1 MKRNKLIIFAI
12 ALITLGSCTK
22 KLDELLVNPNSPS
35 VDKADPALYLTQ
47 AQLSY
52 SSFISQT
59 TGFGRAVTRQS
70 NFGAQTYKN
79 GYSAQSFDGVWST
92 AYTGVFKHVNALIPI
107 ATTNKQ
113 WVNTAMAKIMKAHTM
128 MILVDM
134 FGDIPSTEANLGT
147 ENTNPKVDAGK
158 DVYASAIA
166 LLDEAIADL
175 GKGTPGSYPGTSD
188 LFYGTTSATGM
199 ARWRT
204 AAKLLKLRAYNTTR
218 LVDASAKDKINALI
232 ADADVVA
239 SVSTTANDFEY
250 KYSTKQ
256 SNPDSRHP
264 DYASNYQPTGQAS
277 DYIQTHFA
285 WALVV
290 EKGTGD
296 ANNDPRTRYYLYRQV
311 TNYAKAD
318 ENTLA
323 CSVQGRPPQYPA
335 SMPFCSTIS
344 GYWTRDMGD
353 ASGIP
358 PDGNYRTTYG
368 IYPAGGEFDAN
379 QGTQVALNR
388 GGNGAGIEPIWQS
401 AFTEFVKAEC
411 ALTIGTNGDARVLLE
426 NGVRRSMAKVSGFP
440 AAINASASVP
450 VSFAMTQ
457 ARIDGYVN
465 KVLAAY
471 DAATTN
477 DAKLNVIG
485 KEFYLAL
492 WGNGMEVYN
501 LYRRT
506 GKPDNLQYM
515 INPNPGNYMRSMF
528 YPSNYVN
535 LNKLAVQK
543 ADVNVQVFWDTNPAG
558 FIK

>member
-52 SSFISQT
+52 ASFINQT
-59 TGFGRAVTRQS
+59 TGFGRSVTRQS

-107 ATTNKQ
+107 ATANKQ
-113 WVNTAMAKIMKAHTM
+113 WVNTAMSKIMKAHTM
-128 MILVDM
+128 MILVDL

-147 ENTNPKVDAGK
+147 DNTNPKVDAGK
-158 DVYASAIA
+158 DVYAAAIA
-166 LLDEAIADL
+166 LLDDAIADL
-175 GKGTPGSYPGTSD
+175 GKGTPGSFPGTGD

-204 AAKLLKLRAYNTTR
+204 AAKLLKLRAYSTTR
-218 LVDASAKDKINALI
+218 LVDAGAKDKINGLI
-232 ADADVVA
+232 ADADIVG
-239 SVSTTANDFEY
+239 SIGTTANDFEF

-296 ANNDPRTRYYLYRQV
+296 ANNDPRSRYYLYRQV
-311 TNYAKAD
+311 TNFAKAD

-323 CSVQGRPPQYPA
+323 CSVQARPPQYPA
-335 SMPFCSTIS
+335 SMPFCATIS

-368 IYPAGGEFDAN
+368 IYPAGGEFDAS
-379 QGTQVALNR
+379 QGTQVSLNR

-411 ALTIGTNGDARVLLE
+411 ALTIGTNGDPRALLE
-426 NGVRRSMAKVSGFP
+426 NAIRRSMAKVSGFP
-440 AAINASASVP
+440 AAIGAATSVP
-450 VSFAMTQ
+450 ASFAMTQ

-471 DAATTN
+471 DAAGST

-485 KEFYLAL
+485 KEYYLAL

-515 INPNPGNYMRSMF
+515 INPNPGSFTRSMF

-543 ADVNVQVFWDTNPAG
+543 SDVNVQVFWDTNPAG

>member
-22 KLDELLVNPNSPS
+22 KLDELLVNPNTPS

-52 SSFISQT
+52 ASFISQT
-59 TGFGRAVTRQS
+59 SGVGRTITRQT
-70 NFGAQTYKN
+70 NFGAQTYRN
-79 GYSAQSFDGVWST
+79 GFSAQSFDGIWST

-128 MILVDM
+128 MILVDI
-134 FGDIPSTEANLGT
+134 FGDIPSTEANLGVG
-147 ENTNPKVDAGK
+147 NTNPKVDKGK
-158 DVYASAIA
+158 DVYAAAIA
-166 LLDEAIADL
+166 LLDDAIADL
-175 GKGTPGSYPGTSD
+175 GKGTPGSYPGTND

-204 AAKLLKLRAYNTTR
+204 AAKLLKLRAYSTIR
-218 LVDASAKDKINALI
+218 LVDPSVKDKINTLI
-232 ADADVVA
+232 ADADITG
-239 SVSTTANDFEY
+239 SVGTTANDFEF

-264 DYASNYQPTGQAS
+264 DYASNYQPTGSAS

-285 WALVV
+285 WALAV

-296 ANNDPRTRYYLYRQV
+296 NNNDPRIRYYLYRQRI
-311 TNYAKAD
+311 NYAARD
-318 ENTLA
+318 ENTMA
-323 CSVQGRPPQYPA
+323 CSVQSKPPHYTA
-335 SMPFCSTIS
+335 SMPFCYTIS

-358 PDGNYRTTYG
+358 PDGQYRTTYG

-379 QGTQVALNR
+379 QGTSVSLNR

-401 AFTEFVKAEC
+401 AFTEFTKAEC
-411 ALTIGTNGDARVLLE
+411 ALTIGTNGNARTLLE
-426 NGVRRSMAKVSGFP
+426 NGIRRSMAKVAGFP
-440 AAINASASVP
+440 AVIGAGASVP
-450 VSFAMTQ
+450 TAFAMTQ

-477 DAKLNVIG
+477 DAKLNVIA
-485 KEFYLAL
+485 KEYYLAL

-515 INPNPGNYMRSMF
+515 LNPNPGNFTRSMF

-535 LNKLAVQK
+535 LNKQAVQK
-543 ADVNVQVFWDTNPAG
+543 SDVDVQVFWDNNPPG